1 MKTKRENAN
10 VLPEKENFAINFFF
24 CYTERPVN
32 SGRPNFG
39 EISLHGGVGHDFF
52 LSLRIFCL
60 KAFLLFIPLT

>member
-32 SGRPNFG
+32 SGRPNFS

-52 LSLRIFCL
+52 LNLRLVYL
-60 KAFLLFIPLT
+60 KAFLLFISLA